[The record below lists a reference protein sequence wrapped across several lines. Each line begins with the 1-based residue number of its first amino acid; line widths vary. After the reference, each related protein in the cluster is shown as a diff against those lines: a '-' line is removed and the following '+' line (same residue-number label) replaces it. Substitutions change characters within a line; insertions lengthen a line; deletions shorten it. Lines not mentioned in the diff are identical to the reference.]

1 MAVTA
6 ICDTLYDMSRRNVG
20 EPGGAPQD
28 LTRRRV
34 LGFGVGGIATLAL
47 AACGDDAT
55 AAAPKDPVREF
66 TIVADRLRWD
76 IDRVVI
82 TAGDEVTVT
91 VENRDRGIPHN
102 FHVRSPGDPM
112 TELEDGIVTQTLR
125 FTIDEPGEYT
135 FVCDAHLQMTGT
147 VELV

>member
-1 MAVTA
+1 MATA
-6 ICDTLYDMSRRNVG
+6 ICDTLYDMSRRTVSQ
-20 EPGGAPQD
+20 PGSAPTA

-47 AACGDDAT
+47 AACGEDAST
-55 AAAPKDPVREF
+55 APRDPVSEF
-66 TIVADRLRWD
+66 TIVADKLQWD

-102 FHVRSPGDPM
+102 FHVRSLGDPK

-125 FTIDEPGEYT
+125 FAIDEPGEYT
-135 FVCDAHLQMTGT
+135 FVCDAHVQMRGT
-147 VELV
+147 VEVV

>member
-1 MAVTA
+1 MAVA
-6 ICDTLYDMSRRNVG
+6 LICDTLYDMSQRDV
-20 EPGGAPQD
+20 GAPGSSLPL

-47 AACGDDAT
+47 AGCGDDAT
-55 AAAPKDPVREF
+55 AAAPQDPVDQF
-66 TIVADRLRWD
+66 TIVADNLRWD

-82 TAGDEVTVT
+82 AAGNEVTVT
-91 VENRDRGIPHN
+91 IENLDRGIPHN
-102 FHVRSPGDPM
+102 FHVRSPDDPK

-147 VELV
+147 IEVV